1 MTSVPNKGSSTNFSS
16 EENVRYSRHFSLK
29 QVGVHGQTLLKDA
42 KVLVIGAGGLGC
54 PVLQYLAAAGVG
66 QLTIVDGDEV
76 SLSNLQRQILFSTD
90 QIGQPKSQAA
100 VQKLRALNPDINIL
114 AVPEYFQ
121 IDNALSLVS
130 QCDIVVDG
138 TDNFQTRYLINDACV
153 MAKKPFVY
161 ASISQFTGQLSVF
174 NHSVELKSESKS
186 KPESRGPTYRCLFPE
201 PPAPDSI
208 PSCAEA
214 GVLGALPGVLG
225 TLQAVEV
232 LKMILKLPG
241 IKSGVLVLLDLL
253 GQISQEIQ
261 LTPSPQSQQIKELVI
276 PEMYCST
283 SQPPSEASLS
293 LDPFDFQDLRE
304 QELITIVDVRADWEY
319 TDDLTPH
326 HLPLDEIEE
335 NSNSELSQRISQISN
350 SHPSH
355 KIVLVCNYGKK
366 SLQAAGILQKALSES
381 TFLSLEGGIEGLE
394 RLGLLR

>member
-1 MTSVPNKGSSTNFSS
+1 MTSVPSKDSSTHFNS

-29 QVGVHGQTLLKDA
+29 QVGVQGQALLKSA

-66 QLTIVDGDEV
+66 HLTIVDGDEV
-76 SLSNLQRQILFSTD
+76 SLSNLQRQILFSVD
-90 QIGQPKSQAA
+90 QIGQSKSQAA
-100 VQKLRALNPDINIL
+100 AQRLSALNPEINIQ

-121 IDNALSLVS
+121 IDNALSLIS
-130 QCDIVVDG
+130 DCDIVVDG

-153 MAKKPFVY
+153 IAKKPFVY

-174 NHSVELKSESKS
+174 NHSVEPDFE
-186 KPESRGPTYRCLFPE
+186 EQDNRGPTYRCLFPE

-232 LKMILKLPG
+232 LKIILKLPG

-253 GQISQEIQ
+253 GQFSQEIQ
-261 LTPSPQSQQIKELVI
+261 LTPSPQAQQIKELVI
-276 PEMYCST
+276 PEIYCST
-283 SQPPSEASLS
+283 SQPPSEDSLK
-293 LDPFDFQDLRE
+293 LDPFDFQELRE
-304 QELITIVDVRADWEY
+304 NEHITIIDVRADWEH
-319 TDDLTPH
+319 TDDLTH
-326 HLPLDEIEE
+326 HHFSLDEIEE
-335 NSNSELSQRISQISN
+335 SSVSELTQRIAQISN
-350 SHPSH
+350 SHAPH

-366 SLQAAGILQKALSES
+366 SLQAASLLQKTLSES
-381 TFLSLEGGIEGLE
+381 TFFSLEGGIEGLE